1 MSVHV
6 IREGNFLPANAA
18 VGLEVTE
25 SIWRQHASFLWRL
38 CYRMTGNAAD
48 ADDIVQETFV
58 RVSASPPARTDEPWR
73 PWLVRVAMNLAHDR
87 LRKRK
92 RTSYIGPWLPS
103 PVDTGDANEDSDPE
117 LCYGMLESVTF
128 AFLLA
133 MEALRPRQRAVL
145 LLRDVFD
152 FSVAETA
159 HALGISEGNVKTTHY
174 RARAA
179 LAAYDR
185 ERCVPTHA
193 AQERAR
199 GALER
204 LLGAVGSADVKS
216 IAEMIDEAARLLA
229 DGGGRYRAA
238 LNPIVGA
245 DRIAR
250 FLLGIQRFAQGTPV
264 LVRRMLNGL
273 PALVVDL
280 PGAVEPNAPRVVFRC
295 DVERGGRIVALHLV
309 LAPEK
314 LRALD
319 EGRPPPR
326 LPTSGDPGGWT
337 A

>member
-1 MSVHV
+1 MDDLY
-6 IREGNFLPANAA
+6 RE
-18 VGLEVTE
+18 
-25 SIWRQHASFLWRL
+25 HAPFLWGL
-38 CYRMTGNAAD
+38 CYRMTGSAAD

-58 RVSASPPARTDEPWR
+58 RVKTSPPPRTDEPWR
-73 PWLVRVAMNLAHDR
+73 PWLVRVAMNLAQDH

-92 RTSYIGPWLPS
+92 RTSYVGPWLPS
-103 PVDTGDANEDSDPE
+103 PVETGDAYEGSDLE
-117 LCYGMLESVTF
+117 RRYGMLESVTF

-159 HALGISEGNVKTTHY
+159 QAMGISEANVKTTHH

-179 LAAYDR
+179 LEAYDG
-185 ERCVPTHA
+185 ERFVPTHD

-199 GALER
+199 AALQR
-204 LLGAVGSADVKS
+204 LMGAVGTADVKR
-216 IAEMIDEAARLLA
+216 IAEMLDEAARLLA

-238 LNPIVGA
+238 LNPISGA

-250 FLLGIQRFAQGTPV
+250 FLVGIQRFVRGTPV
-264 LVRRMLNGL
+264 VAWRMLNGL

-280 PGAVEPNAPRVVFRC
+280 PDAVEPDAPRLVIRC
-295 DVERGGRIVALHLV
+295 DVQEDGRILSLHLV

-314 LRALD
+314 LRGLERRRA
-319 EGRPPPR
+319 
-326 LPTSGDPGGWT
+326 S
-337 A
+337 

>member
-1 MSVHV
+1 MDDLY
-6 IREGNFLPANAA
+6 RD
-18 VGLEVTE
+18 
-25 SIWRQHASFLWRL
+25 HAPFLWGL

-58 RVSASPPARTDEPWR
+58 RVKTSPPARTDEPWR
-73 PWLVRVAMNLAHDR
+73 PWLVRVAMNLAHDH
-87 LRKRK
+87 LRKRR
-92 RTSYIGPWLPS
+92 RTSYTGPWLPS
-103 PVDTGDANEDSDPE
+103 PVETGDAHEGADQE
-117 LCYGMLESVTF
+117 RRYGMLESITF

-145 LLRDVFD
+145 LLRDVFE

-159 HALGISEGNVKTTHY
+159 HGLGISEENVKTTHH

-179 LAAYDR
+179 LEAYDR
-185 ERCVPTHA
+185 ERCVPTHE

-199 GALER
+199 AALER
-204 LLGAVGSADVKS
+204 LMGAVGSADVRR
-216 IAEMIDEAARLLA
+216 IAEMLDEAARLLS

-250 FLLGIQRFAQGTPV
+250 FLLGIQRFVQGMPV
-264 LVRRMLNGL
+264 VAWRMLNGL

-280 PGAVEPNAPRVVFRC
+280 PEAVEPNARRVVIRC
-295 DVERGGRIVALHLV
+295 DVAGGGRIVALHLV

-314 LRALD
+314 LRAL
-319 EGRPPPR
+319 EERR
-326 LPTSGDPGGWT
+326 LS
-337 A
+337 

>member
-1 MSVHV
+1 MDDLY
-6 IREGNFLPANAA
+6 RE
-18 VGLEVTE
+18 
-25 SIWRQHASFLWRL
+25 HAPFLWDL
-38 CYRMTGNAAD
+38 SYRMTGNAAD

-58 RVSASPPARTDEPWR
+58 RVKASPPARTDESWR

-92 RTSYIGPWLPS
+92 RTSYVGPWLPS
-103 PVDTGDANEDSDPE
+103 PLDTGDAHEDSDPE
-117 LCYGMLESVTF
+117 RRYGMLESVTF
-128 AFLLA
+128 AFLVA
-133 MEALRPRQRAVL
+133 IEVLRPRQRAIL

-159 HALGISEGNVKTTHY
+159 RALGISEGNVKTTHH

-179 LAAYDR
+179 LQAYDR
-185 ERCVPTHA
+185 ERCVPTHE

-199 GALER
+199 AALER

-216 IAEMIDEAARLLA
+216 IAEMLDEAARLLA

-250 FLLGIQRFAQGTPV
+250 FLLGIQRFAQGRPV
-264 LVRRMLNGL
+264 LAWRMLNGL
-273 PALVVDL
+273 PALVVDV
-280 PGAVEPNAPRVVFRC
+280 PGAVEPNAPRLVVRC
-295 DVERGGRIVALHLV
+295 DVDRGERIVALHLV

-314 LRALD
+314 LRAL
-319 EGRPPPR
+319 EERRP
-326 LPTSGDPGGWT
+326 S
-337 A
+337 

>member
-1 MSVHV
+1 MDDLY
-6 IREGNFLPANAA
+6 RE
-18 VGLEVTE
+18 
-25 SIWRQHASFLWRL
+25 HAPFLWGL
-38 CYRMTGNAAD
+38 CYRMTGDAAD

-58 RVSASPPARTDEPWR
+58 RVKASPPARTDEPWR

-92 RTSYIGPWLPS
+92 RASYVGPWLPS
-103 PVDTGDANEDSDPE
+103 PLDTGGAHEGSDPE
-117 LCYGMLESVTF
+117 RRYGMLESLTF
-128 AFLLA
+128 AFLVA
-133 MEALRPRQRAVL
+133 MEVLRPRQRAVL

-159 HALGISEGNVKTTHY
+159 RALGISEGNVKTTHH

-179 LAAYDR
+179 LRTYDR
-185 ERCVPTHA
+185 ERCVPTHE

-199 GALER
+199 AALER

-216 IAEMIDEAARLLA
+216 IAEMLDEAARLLA

-264 LVRRMLNGL
+264 LAWRMLNGL
-273 PALVVDL
+273 PALVVDV
-280 PGAVEPNAPRVVFRC
+280 PGAVEPNAPRVVVRC
-295 DVERGGRIVALHLV
+295 DVDRGERIVALHLV

-319 EGRPPPR
+319 ETRP
-326 LPTSGDPGGWT
+326 S
-337 A
+337 

>member
-1 MSVHV
+1 MDDLY
-6 IREGNFLPANAA
+6 RE
-18 VGLEVTE
+18 
-25 SIWRQHASFLWRL
+25 HAPFLWGL
-38 CYRMTGNAAD
+38 CYRMTGDAAD

-58 RVSASPPARTDEPWR
+58 RVKASPPARTDEPWR
-73 PWLVRVAMNLAHDR
+73 PWLVRVAMNLARDR

-103 PVDTGDANEDSDPE
+103 PVDTGDAYEGSDPE
-117 LCYGMLESVTF
+117 LSYGMLESVTF

-152 FSVAETA
+152 LSVAETA
-159 HALGISEGNVKTTHY
+159 HALDISEGSVKTTHH

-185 ERCVPTHA
+185 GRCVPTHE

-199 GALER
+199 AALER
-204 LLGAVGSADVKS
+204 LLGAVGSADVKR
-216 IAEMIDEAARLLA
+216 IAAMLDEAARLLA
-229 DGGGRYRAA
+229 DGGGRYRTA
-238 LNPIVGA
+238 LNSIVGA
-245 DRIAR
+245 DRVAR
-250 FLLGIQRFAQGTPV
+250 FLLGIQRFAQATPV
-264 LVRRMLNGL
+264 VSWRMLNGL

-280 PGAVEPNAPRVVFRC
+280 PGAVEPNAPRLVFRC

-314 LRALD
+314 LRGLD
-319 EGRPPPR
+319 GGRSVSITFVR
-326 LPTSGDPGGWT
+326 QSNRFQDGG
-337 A
+337 

>member
-1 MSVHV
+1 MDDLY
-6 IREGNFLPANAA
+6 RE
-18 VGLEVTE
+18 
-25 SIWRQHASFLWRL
+25 HASFLWGL

-58 RVSASPPARTDEPWR
+58 RVKSSPPARTDEPWR

-87 LRKRK
+87 LRER
-92 RTSYIGPWLPS
+92 RRASYVGPWLPS
-103 PVDTGDANEDSDPE
+103 PVDTGEAQEGSDPE
-117 LCYGMLESVTF
+117 LGYGMLESVTF

-133 MEALRPRQRAVL
+133 MEVLRPRQRAVL

-159 HALGISEGNVKTTHY
+159 RALCISEGNVKTTHH

-185 ERCVPTHA
+185 ERCAPTHQ
-193 AQERAR
+193 AQDRAR
-199 GALER
+199 AALEH
-204 LLGAVGSADVKS
+204 LLGAIGSADVKS
-216 IAEMIDEAARLLA
+216 IAAVLAETARLLA

-238 LNPIVGA
+238 LNAIVGA

-264 LVRRMLNGL
+264 VAWRMLNGL
-273 PALVVDL
+273 PAVVVDL

-295 DVERGGRIVALHLV
+295 DADRDGRIVALHLV

-314 LRALD
+314 LRALG
-319 EGRPPPR
+319 EGRPWAS
-326 LPTSGDPGGWT
+326 LPTASDPG